1 MILMKNDIFTVYYFT
16 SPPLFYIFIT
26 TVYSQVIIQTN
37 TYFSEM
43 CYEIRNRKNKTFSKG
58 SYIDFFKMS
67 YHFVQDFFFLII
79 AIHYLENLYLKH

>member
-1 MILMKNDIFTVYYFT
+1 MKNDIFTVYYFT

-37 TYFSEM
+37 TYFSGM

-58 SYIDFFKMS
+58 SLIDFSFKCYTIS
-67 YHFVQDFFFLII
+67 FETTFFDNCHTLFRKPISQTL
-79 AIHYLENLYLKH
+79 NN